1 MCVCA
6 VLVKK
11 VKEKQPLSRKER
23 RNLKKKKRKNFDLIS
38 EALKLWETLRRSLIH
53 SLTHTHTHDALL
65 HTDMI

>member
-1 MCVCA
+1 MCVCT